1 MSFFSEL
8 MAGGAAG
15 LFQGLGVFAKD
26 LREAITGKTILDPN
40 QQAELL
46 MKMTAIEAAAAQARA
61 DYDKTQMEG
70 QIAVNKLEAANASI
84 FVSGWRP
91 AVGWVCVLGLSY
103 TFLMK
108 PLLPWIIAV
117 GALIVGKQSIVPA
130 LPDVAMGDLIILLGG
145 MLGLGVMRSVDKYN
159 SQPKTTTGG

>member
-15 LFQGLGVFAKD
+15 LFSGLGTFAKD

-40 QQAELL
+40 QQAEIL
-46 MKMTAIEAAAAQARA
+46 MKMAAIEAAAAQAAA

-70 QIAVNKLEAANASI
+70 QVAINKLEAANARI

-91 AVGWVCVLGLSY
+91 AVGWVCVAGLAY
-103 TFLMK
+103 TFLLK
-108 PLLPWIIAV
+108 PLLPWTIAV
-117 GALIVGKQSIVPA
+117 GALIVGKQSIVPS
-130 LPDVAMGDLIILLGG
+130 LPDVPMGDLVVLLAG
-145 MLGLGVMRSVDKYN
+145 MLGLAVTRSVDKYN
-159 SQPKTTTGG
+159 SLPRSTTGG